1 MNAKKTNTKK
11 ILNIVVNVILW
22 LFVAFA
28 VVVTVVAVTASA
40 NKKNVPVVG
49 GKCFLSVQSQS
60 MNAAKPEGVASDK
73 PAGFAQGDMI
83 VGRYICDDD
92 KAIDALEAGDVITFE
107 FDINGDGQISPGE
120 YNTHRII
127 AVNTGSDGKV
137 VSFVTKGDN
146 NEMQDANA
154 VTRSKIIAVYTG
166 SKIGGLGA
174 AQTFLGSQLGFG
186 LCILLPLVAF
196 FVYQL
201 VVFIRTVLQVK
212 NADKKVI
219 TAADEELIRQRAIE
233 EYLRQQAA
241 QNGTDVANGSADET
255 ASNPDE
261 TNPEAK

>member
-1 MNAKKTNTKK
+1 
-11 ILNIVVNVILW
+11 
-22 LFVAFA
+22 
-28 VVVTVVAVTASA
+28 
-40 NKKNVPVVG
+40 
-49 GKCFLSVQSQS
+49 
-60 MNAAKPEGVASDK
+60 
-73 PAGFAQGDMI
+73 
-83 VGRYICDDD
+83 
-92 KAIDALEAGDVITFE
+92 
-107 FDINGDGQISPGE
+107 
-120 YNTHRII
+120 
-127 AVNTGSDGKV
+127 
-137 VSFVTKGDN
+137 
-146 NEMQDANA
+146 MQDANA

-241 QNGTDVANGSADET
+241 QNGTDTANGSADET
-255 ASNPDE
+255 AENTTE
-261 TNPEAK
+261 EK